1 MTQHEN
7 KHAFPSSSLREMAE
21 GVERLV
27 RDTNQDL
34 RNFRQEQANMR
45 GHVNDMLDENRR
57 LTSELAKCR
66 NTLASGDY
74 QDLKQRLLLTNN
86 ALDAAK
92 KQVEELLKERKS
104 LQAMQDFSKRTI
116 ENMELELRT
125 YRVQLQQSGDDQIVQ
140 RYSKALKM
148 LEAKV
153 SAQQEELRTQAETI
167 KALHEHKQRGG
178 EQLLQLQA
186 QLRDMGQDHV
196 KVSSLQ
202 KQLKEYE
209 ISLSHTHNLLMEST
223 RRESTAMR
231 KVEEAI
237 TISEEAT
244 REKME
249 AKKLADAYKEEVTQ
263 LATNIGTIMEEAST
277 RVDSEVAQLKNKL
290 KQKDN
295 LIISLKEKLKKDS
308 VEHKFVVHQLE
319 TRNNRLDHK
328 YKEVLKQNDKLEAEV
343 EVTCRRLSELE
354 RSLNEVQCEEAE
366 DGKLKRQY
374 ESQMEHFLVSHKQMK
389 SSYRAAMD
397 DITQRF
403 ESVIYELRKENS
415 ELLADNQLLKSG
427 AAGDGS
433 RQPL

>member
-1 MTQHEN
+1 MTHQEN
-7 KHAFPSSSLREMAE
+7 KHAFPSNVRDVAE

-34 RNFRQEQANMR
+34 RNFRQEQAHLR
-45 GHVNDMLDENRR
+45 VHVNGVVEENRR
-57 LTSELAKCR
+57 LNSELAKCR
-66 NTLASGDY
+66 NTLANGDY

-104 LQAMQDFSKRTI
+104 LQTMQDFSKRTI
-116 ENMELELRT
+116 ENMELELRN
-125 YRVQLQQSGDDQIVQ
+125 YRVQMQQSGDDQIIQ
-140 RYSKALKM
+140 RYSKAIKM
-148 LEAKV
+148 LESKV
-153 SAQQEELRTQAETI
+153 IAQQEELRTQAETI
-167 KALHEHKQRGG
+167 RTLHEHKQSSG
-178 EQLLQLQA
+178 EQVQQLQS
-186 QLRDMGQDHV
+186 QLRDLDQDQV

-209 ISLSHTHNLLMEST
+209 LSLSHTHNLLMEST
-223 RRESTAMR
+223 RRETTAMR

-237 TISEEAT
+237 TLSEEAT

-249 AKKLADAYKEEVTQ
+249 AKKLAEAYKEEVTQ

-277 RVDSEVAQLKNKL
+277 RVDTEVAQLKNRL

-295 LIISLKEKLKKDS
+295 FIATIKEKLKKQS
-308 VEHKFVVHQLE
+308 AEHKSVVHLLE
-319 TRNNRLDHK
+319 TRNNRLEHK

-343 EVTCRRLSELE
+343 EVTCRRLTELE
-354 RSLNEVQCEEAE
+354 RSLNEVHCE
-366 DGKLKRQY
+366 DDQDSKMKQHY
-374 ESQMEHFLVSHKQMK
+374 ESQMERYLLAHKQMK
-389 SSYRAAMD
+389 SSYRVAMD

-403 ESVIYELRKENS
+403 ESVIYQLRKENS
-415 ELLADNQLLKSG
+415 ELLADNELLKSG
-427 AAGDGS
+427 AAGDGT

>member
-1 MTQHEN
+1 MTQHED
-7 KHAFPSSSLREMAE
+7 KHAFPSLRDVAQ

-45 GHVNDMLDENRR
+45 DHVNDMLEENRR
-57 LTSELAKCR
+57 LNSELAKYR
-66 NTLASGDY
+66 STLASGDY
-74 QDLKQRLLLTNN
+74 QDLKQRLQLTNN

-116 ENMELELRT
+116 ENLELELRN
-125 YRVQLQQSGDDQIVQ
+125 YRVQLEQSGDDQIVQ

-148 LEAKV
+148 LKAKV
-153 SAQQEELRTQAETI
+153 GAQQEELRTQAETI
-167 KALHEHKQRGG
+167 KALHEHKQRDG
-178 EQLLQLQA
+178 EQLQQLQA
-186 QLRDMGQDHV
+186 QLRDLGQDHG

-209 ISLSHTHNLLMEST
+209 ISLSHTRNLLMEST
-223 RRESTAMR
+223 RRESTAMQ

-237 TISEEAT
+237 TLSEEAT

-249 AKKLADAYKEEVTQ
+249 AKKLAEAYKEEVTQ
-263 LATNIGTIMEEAST
+263 LATNIGTIMEEASS

-295 LIISLKEKLKKDS
+295 LITSLKEKLKKQS
-308 VEHKFVVHQLE
+308 VEHKLVVHQLE
-319 TRNNRLDHK
+319 TRNNRLEHK
-328 YKEVLKQNDKLEAEV
+328 YKEVIKQNDKLEAEV

-354 RSLNEVQCEEAE
+354 RSLNETQCEEA
-366 DGKLKRQY
+366 DNGKLKRQY
-374 ESQMEHFLVSHKQMK
+374 EAEMEHFLVTHKQMK

-403 ESVIYELRKENS
+403 EAVIYNLRKENS

-433 RQPL
+433 RQPQ

>member
-1 MTQHEN
+1 MTQHED
-7 KHAFPSSSLREMAE
+7 KHAFPSSLRDVAQ

-45 GHVNDMLDENRR
+45 DHVNDMLEENRR
-57 LTSELAKCR
+57 LNSELAKYR
-66 NTLASGDY
+66 STLASGDY
-74 QDLKQRLLLTNN
+74 QDLKQRLQLTNN

-116 ENMELELRT
+116 ENLELELRN
-125 YRVQLQQSGDDQIVQ
+125 YRVQLEQSGDDQIVQ

-148 LEAKV
+148 LKAKV
-153 SAQQEELRTQAETI
+153 GAQQEELRTQAETI
-167 KALHEHKQRGG
+167 KALHEHKQRDG
-178 EQLLQLQA
+178 EQLQQLQA
-186 QLRDMGQDHV
+186 QLRDLGQDHG

-209 ISLSHTHNLLMEST
+209 ISLSHTRNLLMEST
-223 RRESTAMR
+223 RRESTAMQ

-237 TISEEAT
+237 TLSEEAT

-249 AKKLADAYKEEVTQ
+249 AKKLAEAYKEEVTQ
-263 LATNIGTIMEEAST
+263 LATNIGTIMEEASS

-295 LIISLKEKLKKDS
+295 LITSLKEKLKKQS
-308 VEHKFVVHQLE
+308 VEHKLVVHQLE
-319 TRNNRLDHK
+319 TRNNRLEHK
-328 YKEVLKQNDKLEAEV
+328 YKEVIKQNDKLEAEV

-354 RSLNEVQCEEAE
+354 RSLNETQCEEA
-366 DGKLKRQY
+366 DNGKLKRQY
-374 ESQMEHFLVSHKQMK
+374 EAEMEHFLVTHKQMK

-403 ESVIYELRKENS
+403 EAVIYNLRKENS

-433 RQPL
+433 RQPQ